1 MPRFRQYLA
10 ASFLTAAALVA
21 AASTSPAQTSNVQV
35 VNPASSPVQTKIV
48 NPASA
53 PVPTK
58 IVNTASA
65 PVPVSGTVN
74 IGNAAASPV
83 QAKIVNAA
91 SGPVLVR
98 VVDESAREPFQKSL
112 VINQTADTFTYTVPT
127 NRRLVIEFASV
138 HVKTPGDVK
147 VTDITLTTQIS
158 SSSAAFAHHLIPY
171 FLGNKVG
178 SLGGNQQFPSDEYT
192 AAQQMR
198 VYAGPGTQVK
208 FNFDTG
214 TVASFRVAAMTISGY
229 LEPVPGAAAT
239 SAPLSEANTAAEADW
254 ESQNK

>member
-1 MPRFRQYLA
+1 MPSIRQFLA
-10 ASFLTAAALVA
+10 ASFFTCAALVA
-21 AASTSPAQTSNVQV
+21 AATTSFAQTSNVQV

-53 PVPTK
+53 PVLTK
-58 IVNTASA
+58 IVNPASA
-65 PVPVSGTVN
+65 PVPVSGTVK
-74 IGNAAASPV
+74 IGNDAGTPV

-91 SGPVLVR
+91 ASPVLVR

-112 VINQTADTFTYTVPT
+112 NINQAADTFTYTVPT
-127 NRRLVIEFASV
+127 NRRLVIEFASA

-147 VTDITLTTQIS
+147 VTDITLTTQVN

-171 FLGNKVG
+171 FLGTKAG
-178 SLGGNQQFPSDEYT
+178 SIGGQQFPSDEYS

-208 FNFDTG
+208 FNFDTD
-214 TVASFRVAAMTISGY
+214 TLASFRVADMTISGY

-239 SAPLSEANTAAEADW
+239 SAPAAEAEGVETDW
-254 ESQNK
+254 ASQDK